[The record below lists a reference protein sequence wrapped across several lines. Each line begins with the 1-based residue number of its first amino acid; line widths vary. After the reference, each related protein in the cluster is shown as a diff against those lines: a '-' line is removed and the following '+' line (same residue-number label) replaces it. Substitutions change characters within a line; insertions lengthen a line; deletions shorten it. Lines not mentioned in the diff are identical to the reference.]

1 MGLLNA
7 TLLEGLNEPQR
18 EAVLTTEGPV
28 MVIAGAGSGKTRVI
42 THRIAHLIENE
53 QVHPEQILAV
63 TFTNKAARE
72 MRERI
77 ARLTGNEARGA
88 WICTFHAMCVRTLRA
103 DIDKLGF
110 DPNFSIYDDG
120 DQNAL
125 IKECLAS
132 LGNDAKE
139 PAYYRTAIGRAKN
152 RLLSPDAFAAQASS
166 SSERQIAQVYRLYQR
181 KLNEQNAVDF
191 DDLLLL
197 TLRLFREHPDILDVY
212 QERFRYIMVDEYQD
226 TNHLQYALIQHL
238 AAKHRNLCVVGDDFQ
253 SVYSFRLADISNILN
268 FQEDYPDARVIKLE
282 QNYRSTQMIL
292 DAANAVI
299 SRNPNQIKKRLWTEN
314 GRGEPIRICRCPSDR
329 HEAAWVMSEIMFLRQ
344 RYRFSDIAILYRTN
358 HQSRVVEEECL
369 KHRIPYRIVGG
380 MRYYDRKEV
389 KDILAY
395 LRLIHN
401 PQDSLSLQRVINL
414 PKRGVGAKTLQKY
427 AQYANE
433 HECSLFEAL
442 KHSEAAGVTGV
453 PALAMQRFTAMVEE
467 YHQLQDFFSVGDL
480 LRAIFDRFGY
490 RSMFDP
496 AKEKDRERLENIEE
510 FARLGAEFD
519 RRHSDEGTLK
529 QFLDYVSL
537 LTDIDRDDE
546 NADMITLMTVHASK
560 GLEFPVVFMIGMEE
574 KIFPHER
581 TLGDTFA
588 LEEERRLCY
597 VGMTRAMELLTL
609 TYAESRLRHGEP
621 IDCLPSVFLDEIP
634 PECVEELWYM

>member
-1 MGLLNA
+1 M
-7 TLLEGLNEPQR
+7 
-18 EAVLTTEGPV
+18 
-28 MVIAGAGSGKTRVI
+28 
-42 THRIAHLIENE
+42 
-53 QVHPEQILAV
+53 
-63 TFTNKAARE
+63 
-72 MRERI
+72 
-77 ARLTGNEARGA
+77 
-88 WICTFHAMCVRTLRA
+88 
-103 DIDKLGF
+103 
-110 DPNFSIYDDG
+110 
-120 DQNAL
+120 
-125 IKECLAS
+125 
-132 LGNDAKE
+132 
-139 PAYYRTAIGRAKN
+139 
-152 RLLSPDAFAAQASS
+152 
-166 SSERQIAQVYRLYQR
+166 
-181 KLNEQNAVDF
+181 
-191 DDLLLL
+191 
-197 TLRLFREHPDILDVY
+197 TLRLFREHPDVLDVY

-226 TNHLQYALIQHL
+226 TNHLQYALIQQL
-238 AAKHRNLCVVGDDFQ
+238 AAKYRNLCVVGDDFQ

-268 FQEDYPDARVIKLE
+268 FQKDYPDARVIKLE

-314 GRGEPIRICRCPSDR
+314 GRGEPVRICRCPSDR
-329 HEAAWVMSEIMFLRQ
+329 HEAAWVMSEILFLRQ

-453 PALAMQRFTAMVEE
+453 PALAMQRFTAMIEE
-467 YHQLQDFFSVGDL
+467 YHLQQDFLSISDL

-490 RSMFDP
+490 RSMFDSS
-496 AKEKDRERLENIEE
+496 KEKDRERLENIEE

-519 RRHSDEGTLK
+519 RRHGDEGTLK

-537 LTDIDRDDE
+537 LTDIDQDDD

-574 KIFPHER
+574 RIFPHER

-597 VGMTRAMELLTL
+597 VGMTRAMEVLTL

-621 IDCLPSVFLDEIP
+621 VDCLPSIFLDEIP
-634 PECVEELWYM
+634 PECVEEIWYM